1 MGEIIIREI
10 TPTDYHSIAAMI
22 VDQNRNPETHCIQ
35 STSTDDPIAI
45 AEEIKDLYA
54 KNELR
59 FMVAEHD
66 GKIIGCMG
74 CEFDE
79 GVGRG
84 WTRGPFLINGLWES
98 PPAPLFQKLLATLPA
113 NIRRLDSF
121 LNEKHEQ
128 GNRFYLENGF
138 KHKTLVH
145 VYQADAANW
154 SDVGL
159 EFCPEIEETQTLNF
173 ITLHD
178 ATFPNTFING
188 LGILEQLDDDH
199 KIFIYTNGP
208 DLGGYIYL
216 SVDKFGGEGYIEFIA
231 VQSDLRGKG
240 IGYALLQCA
249 LNWCFSKRKLT
260 QVGLTV
266 SEELTNAQSLYT
278 KVGFRLLY
286 TGVNTCLEWY
296 LDLTG

>member
-1 MGEIIIREI
+1 MGEITIREVI
-10 TPTDYHSIAAMI
+10 PTDYLSIAAMI

-35 STSTDDPIAI
+35 SASTDDPVAV

-59 FMVAEHD
+59 FVVADIYGE
-66 GKIIGCMG
+66 IIGLMG

-84 WTRGPFLINGLWES
+84 WTRGPFLTRGLWES
-98 PPAPLFQKLLATLPA
+98 LPASLFQRLLAALPA
-113 NIRRLDSF
+113 GIRRLDSF
-121 LNEKHEQ
+121 LNEKHKQ
-128 GNRFYLENGF
+128 GNCFYLENGF

-154 SDVGL
+154 LDVSL
-159 EFCPEIEETQTLNF
+159 EFCPEIDETHALDF

-178 ATFPNTFING
+178 AMFPNTFING
-188 LGILEQLDDDH
+188 RGILDQIDDDH
-199 KIFIYTNGP
+199 KIFIYTNGA

-231 VQSDLRGKG
+231 VQPELRGKG
-240 IGYALLQCA
+240 IGYVLLQCA
-249 LNWCFSKRKLT
+249 LNWCFSKRELG

-266 SEELTNAQSLYT
+266 SEELTNAQSLYA

-286 TGVNTCLEWY
+286 TGVNNCLEW
-296 LDLTG
+296 

>member
-10 TPTDYHSIAAMI
+10 IPAEYLSIAAII
-22 VDQNRNPETHCIQ
+22 VDQNRNPGTHCIQ
-35 STSTDDPIAI
+35 STSTEDPVAV

-59 FMVAEHD
+59 FMVGELD
-66 GKIIGCMG
+66 GEIIGLMG

-84 WTRGPFLINGLWES
+84 WMRGPFLTRDLWES
-98 PPAPLFQKLLATLPA
+98 LPASLFQRLLDALPSG
-113 NIRRLDSF
+113 IRRLDSF
-121 LNEKHEQ
+121 LNEKHRQ
-128 GNRFYLENGF
+128 GNRFYIENGF

-154 SDVGL
+154 SDGDL
-159 EFCPEIEETQTLNF
+159 EYCPDIDETQTHNF
-173 ITLHD
+173 ISLHD
-178 ATFPNTFING
+178 AIFPNTFING
-188 LGILEQLDDDH
+188 RGILEQVDDDH
-199 KIFIYTNGP
+199 KIFVYTNDT

-216 SVDKFGGEGYIEFIA
+216 SVDKYGGEGYIEFIA
-231 VQSDLRGKG
+231 VQPELRGKG

-249 LNWCFSKRKLT
+249 LNWCFTKRELT

-266 SEELTNAQSLYT
+266 SEELTNAQSLYE

-286 TGVNTCLEWY
+286 TGVNNCLER
-296 LDLTG
+296 

>member
-1 MGEIIIREI
+1 MGEITIREVL
-10 TPTDYHSIAAMI
+10 PADYLSIAAMI
-22 VDQNRNPETHCIQ
+22 VDQNRSPETHCIQ
-35 STSTDDPIAI
+35 STSTDDPVAV

-59 FMVAEHD
+59 IMVAELD
-66 GKIIGCMG
+66 GEIIGLMG

-84 WTRGPFLINGLWES
+84 WTRGPFLTRDLWES
-98 PPAPLFQKLLATLPA
+98 PPTSLFQRLLAALPA
-113 NIRRLDSF
+113 GIRRLDSF
-121 LNEKHEQ
+121 LNERHRQ
-128 GNRFYLENGF
+128 GNRFYLENEF

-145 VYQADAANW
+145 VYQADAATW

-159 EFCPEIEETQTLNF
+159 EFCPEIDETHARDF

-178 ATFPNTFING
+178 AMFPNTFING
-188 LGILEQLDDDH
+188 AGILEQLDDDH
-199 KIFIYTNGP
+199 KIFIYTNGS
-208 DLGGYIYL
+208 DLGGYIYI

-231 VQSDLRGKG
+231 VQPELRGKG

-249 LNWCFSKRKLT
+249 LNWCFSRRNLA

-266 SEELTNAQSLYT
+266 SEELTNAQSLYA
-278 KVGFRLLY
+278 KVGFRHLY
-286 TGVNTCLEWY
+286 TGVNNCLEW
-296 LDLTG
+296 